1 MKNTREQK
9 SKKHEVDSNY
19 QELKEKLTTLRQ
31 ARRQK
36 KEELAA
42 KYISPSPESSI
53 EFFPHPS
60 FFNSQILLSTMWI
73 FNGFVI
79 NLGKLRMLVDPA
91 AELLSR
97 VPSVESL
104 MGLNTLFISHSH
116 VDHYAG
122 AEIALELM
130 RIPSKKKQI
139 QIIASHRAFR
149 DKVINNYHAGIIPGF
164 GSIERITLRHKQPFK
179 LYDVSF
185 TPIKLYHSI
194 SGTFGFIIEYK
205 DIKIGYISD
214 TGYTKVFKTTTGT
227 AYKAGEGTYKGD
239 FAEILSKHAW
249 IKKHFAQVDYLIAN
263 INDLLFNKHS
273 QYHLTGFD
281 LIDIL
286 KGSRVK
292 QCFLQHIHPIDLLGI
307 DSALLTAQYITEKSG
322 VSVSAIPAIGLKIQ
336 LPTDSAL
343 IKNIA

>member
-1 MKNTREQK
+1 MQNTREQNG
-9 SKKHEVDSNY
+9 KKREADKNNY
-19 QELKEKLTTLRQ
+19 QELKEKLITLRQ
-31 ARRQK
+31 ARKQK
-36 KEELAA
+36 KEELGA
-42 KYISPSPESSI
+42 KYISLSPESSI

-60 FFNSQILLSTMWI
+60 LFNSEILLSTMWI

-116 VDHYAG
+116 VDHYAS
-122 AEIALELM
+122 AEVALEFM

-164 GSIERITLRHKQPFK
+164 GNVERITLRHNNPFS
-179 LYDVSF
+179 LYDVAL

-194 SGTFGFIIEYK
+194 SGTFGFILEYK

-214 TGYTKVFKTTTGT
+214 TGYTKVFKTTTGR
-227 AYKAGEGTYKGD
+227 AYKAGEGTYEGD

-249 IKKHFAQVDYLIAN
+249 IKKHFSQVDYLVAN

-292 QCFLQHIHPIDLLGI
+292 KCFLQHIHPIDLLNS
-307 DSALLTAQYITEKSG
+307 DSARLTAQYITEKSG
-322 VSVSAIPAIGLKIQ
+322 VSVSTIPTAGLKLQ
-336 LPTDSAL
+336 LPTDSEPE
-343 IKNIA
+343 K